1 MNLVY
6 RGIDKDGWVILES
19 KTHTYAIIRMDN
31 KAWGHTLTSRFYP
44 YRIMRLVEGNA
55 FSKDS
60 MWERVRSKAVA
71 KHIILASWPM
81 VERT

>member
-6 RGIDKDGWVILES
+6 RGIDKDGWIILAS
-19 KTHTYAIIRMDN
+19 KTRAYAIIRIDN
-31 KAWGHTLTSRFYP
+31 KAWGHTLISRFYP

-60 MWERVRSKAVA
+60 IWEQVNSKKVA
-71 KHIILASWPM
+71 RHIILASWPM
-81 VERT
+81 VENT